1 MKRASGF
8 LVASLLAC
16 SLSLAGCGRMFL
28 DPRPSEAYEKAKAKE
43 ARAEAASMRYMEDNQ
58 SDPATVLR
66 DADRF
71 VLSGN
76 LDRAIAGYVD
86 LIQGDPTNPIP
97 QARIA
102 NLQIVRDPERA
113 EGLFRRLVNR
123 EPEMAIAHAGLGLAM
138 LALNRMGDAEA
149 SLQRAL
155 ELNPDLA
162 NAHYGLSVVR
172 DLEGRHEEA
181 QQHAR
186 RARELRPRDA
196 TVANNLGVSYLLS
209 ANFEEAEVVLRDA
222 LLLDPDDPAIRNNL
236 AVALAR
242 QDRFDEAL
250 TQLERTG
257 TEQAAHNNLGY
268 LLLIANRFDEAIVHF
283 ERALEAGGPDTV
295 LVLRNMT
302 AALDARDAPLPA
314 AVAPNAP

>member
-16 SLSLAGCGRMFL
+16 TLSLAGCGRMIL

-138 LALNRMGDAEA
+138 LALNRMGDAET
-149 SLQRAL
+149 SLQHAL

-172 DLEGRHEEA
+172 ALAGSPEEA

-209 ANFEEAEVVLRDA
+209 AKFQEAEVVLRDA

-242 QDRFDEAL
+242 QERFDEAL

-257 TEQAAHNNLGY
+257 TEQAAHNKLG
-268 LLLIANRFDEAIVHF
+268 
-283 ERALEAGGPDTV
+283 
-295 LVLRNMT
+295 
-302 AALDARDAPLPA
+302 
-314 AVAPNAP
+314 